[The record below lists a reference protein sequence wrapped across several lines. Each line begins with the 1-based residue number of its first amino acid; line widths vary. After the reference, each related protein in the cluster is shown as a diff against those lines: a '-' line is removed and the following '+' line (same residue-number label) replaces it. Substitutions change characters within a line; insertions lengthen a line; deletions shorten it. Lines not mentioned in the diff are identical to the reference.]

1 MGSRLMVG
9 SGSRLMVDSAAAS
22 SPEQSHRRAFG
33 ANECTKGAS
42 ILAHS
47 EWAQSPLAGASLGPA
62 KLCSQESR
70 GLVSAVLRP
79 ARLHCF
85 PSQPDLPKPSS
96 PSFSGFVLVLINQT
110 QAIPVLL
117 LCAVSEGPTLRREGA
132 LAQLAQ
138 QLGFLCPPMG
148 RLPGHRLLV
157 TPHPVCTFAR

>member
-1 MGSRLMVG
+1 MVPMNAPRVLPSWLAR
-9 SGSRLMVDSAAAS
+9 SGHNL
-22 SPEQSHRRAFG
+22 
-33 ANECTKGAS
+33 
-42 ILAHS
+42 
-47 EWAQSPLAGASLGPA
+47 PLPGLPSGQPN
-62 KLCSQESR
+62 CSQESR

-85 PSQPDLPKPSS
+85 PSQPDLLPKPSS

-157 TPHPVCTFAR
+157 TPHPVCTLAR

>member
-1 MGSRLMVG
+1 M
-9 SGSRLMVDSAAAS
+9 DSAAAS

-47 EWAQSPLAGASLGPA
+47 EWAQSPLARASLGPT

-117 LCAVSEGPTLRREGA
+117 LCAVSEGPTQEGRGA
-132 LAQLAQ
+132 SPACTAVSPEGPLAGSQTPCHTPPCVHFGQ
-138 QLGFLCPPMG
+138 MTSLCYSPIPECWAFP
-148 RLPGHRLLV
+148 L
-157 TPHPVCTFAR
+157 